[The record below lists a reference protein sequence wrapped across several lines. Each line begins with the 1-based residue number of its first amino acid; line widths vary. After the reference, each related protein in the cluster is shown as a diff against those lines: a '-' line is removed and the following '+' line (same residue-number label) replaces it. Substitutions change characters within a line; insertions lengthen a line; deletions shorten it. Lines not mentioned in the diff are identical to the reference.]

1 MAKDV
6 GRSVLFVLGVW
17 GVGGV
22 ERVTVV
28 LGNALAARGW
38 RVTVVAFGI
47 EERTLLEDFAPGV
60 MVKALA
66 FPVGST
72 GNVKALRALM
82 AAREVR
88 FVVNQWALPYGVT
101 RLLRKA
107 GRGLG
112 VRFVAV
118 LHNIP
123 TNNGRIASARGVKRW
138 LWRVLS
144 GLNLRLTYRAS
155 DAFVVLSERFE
166 PLFRRMA
173 WLARSPKLLTLPNP
187 LTLPPAP
194 SVPKEAAVL
203 YVGRLEETQKRVS
216 RVLEVWRRLATNRE
230 DASCVGG
237 FALTGRSAPCRA
249 NLPRQ
254 HDAVRTPAQVCEGYH
269 KELKE
274 HKGSEGWRL
283 DIVGD
288 GPDRAALER
297 AAEGLPNVT
306 FHGFQDPAPFY
317 ARARLLL
324 LTSDFEGFSLVL
336 VEAMAAGCVPVVL
349 GSYPAAY
356 DLVRGTN
363 GVVVAPPF
371 SAEGFARVVG
381 DLMAHPAALDGM
393 AEVARETAQTYSV
406 EAAATR
412 WETLFAEL
420 SGNAPSGTRD
430 VGSEQKPA
438 YIPTRPTFEANPAF
452 PAD

>member
-1 MAKDV
+1 MVKDV

-38 RVTVVAFGI
+38 RVTVVAFGV
-47 EERTLLEDFAPGV
+47 EDRTLLGDFTPGV
-60 MVKALA
+60 MVKTLA
-66 FPVGST
+66 FPVGAAE
-72 GNVKALRALM
+72 NARALRALM

-101 RLLRKA
+101 RLLRRA

-112 VRFVAV
+112 THFVAV

-166 PLFRRMA
+166 PLFRQMA

-187 LTLPPAP
+187 LTLPPMP

-216 RVLEVWRRLATNRE
+216 RVLEVWRRLAVTNRK
-230 DASCVGG
+230 DAMFG
-237 FALTGRSAPCRA
+237 AA
-249 NLPRQ
+249 
-254 HDAVRTPAQVCEGYH
+254 DYAVRTPAQDCEDH
-269 KELKE
+269 
-274 HKGSEGWRL
+274 HKGLKGHKGKEGWRL

-297 AAEGLPNVT
+297 MAENLPNVT

-317 ARARLLL
+317 TRARLLL
-324 LTSDFEGFSLVL
+324 LTSDFEGFPLVL
-336 VEAMAAGCVPVVL
+336 TEAMAAGCVPVVL

-381 DLMAHPAALDGM
+381 DLMTHPAALDGM
-393 AEVARETAQTYSV
+393 AEVARETAEAYSV
-406 EAAATR
+406 EAAVTR
-412 WETLFAEL
+412 WEALFGKL
-420 SGNAPSGTRD
+420 SGDAPPVQTHGNEMAKMKR
-430 VGSEQKPA
+430 G
-438 YIPTRPTFEANPAF
+438 
-452 PAD
+452 